1 MDDKSRITE
10 LIQPFLADDEV
21 YIVDIQVAGRQGGQL
36 KVTILLDADAGI
48 RIDQCAAISR
58 QLGGLM
64 DEQNFFG
71 EDVPFI
77 LEVSSPGVDF
87 PLQTA
92 RQYRRNVGRQLAVTL
107 TDERVL
113 RGELDSVTDD
123 GIVLDIEPPRKTS
136 KKKKETSAEP
146 EPSGPTSLAFETI
159 KRAVVEIVFK

>member
-1 MDDKSRITE
+1 M
-10 LIQPFLADDEV
+10 
-21 YIVDIQVAGRQGGQL
+21 

-48 RIDQCAAISR
+48 QIDQCASVSR

-77 LEVSSPGVDF
+77 LEVSSPGIDF

-107 TDERVL
+107 ADEQIR
-113 RGELDSVTDD
+113 RGKLDSVTDN
-123 GIVLDIEPPRKTS
+123 GIVLDIEPPKKTG
-136 KKKKETSAEP
+136 KKKKETPAEP
-146 EPSGPTSLAFETI
+146 EPSGPTPIAFETI
-159 KRAVVEIVFK
+159 RRAVVEIVFK